1 MVTLKSLLA
10 STALLAAT
18 YARNTLPLP
27 STSLSTRQHPTNP
40 SNSTIKLQLYPPS
53 DKSWRPVDIYL
64 AKLSEV
70 NTTSGS
76 GIVHDTSFA
85 YFDFSGTVS
94 IRVIY
99 DTGVINNATVRP
111 YSYNIAPQIQGH
123 GKNRNTLTF
132 SLSQPRNLVIQVNE
146 QVFDALHLF
155 AGAIETDVPSED
167 DPDVIYF
174 GPGIHNMSS
183 TGGLLQVPSGKTVYI
198 AGGGVLTAR
207 VNFTNVKNSSL
218 RGHGVIYNSN
228 GGAVTVVSSTN
239 ITVSGITA
247 LNPNG
252 YALTAGQAKDLTIS
266 DFKSFSSK
274 GNGDGIDV
282 FSSQNV
288 LITNIFMRNSDDCV
302 ALYNHRW
309 DYYGNT
315 SNITVQDSSLWAD
328 VAHPINVGTHGNSDN
343 PETMDG
349 LVFKNIDILDHREPQ
364 MLYQGCIA
372 LNPGDSNLIQN
383 VLIEDIRVEDFREGQ
398 LVNFRVMYNTKYNTS
413 PGRGI
418 RNVTVRNMRYEGT
431 RANPSIF
438 EGYDDERSI
447 DGVRFEG
454 LVINGKGIADQMKK
468 PTWYLASDFVP
479 MFANDH
485 TKNLLDMA
493 IWEGFIMN
501 EYLLTKA
508 SRQRRAYRD
517 WNGLQYAVKHMHED
531 SDL

>member
-1 MVTLKSLLA
+1 MVSLKTLLA
-10 STALLAAT
+10 STALLAVT
-18 YARNTLPLP
+18 CARNPL
-27 STSLSTRQHPTNP
+27 SFTSLTARQYSTTP
-40 SNSTIKLQLYPPS
+40 SNSTDNLQLYPRPADQPTKNSFSLSVKGAS
-53 DKSWRPVDIYL
+53 DKIWRPVDIYL

-94 IRVIY
+94 VRVTY
-99 DTGVINNATVRP
+99 NNGSINNATVRP
-111 YSYNIAPQIQGH
+111 HSYNISPQIQGN
-123 GKNRNTLTF
+123 GKNRNSLTF
-132 SLSQPRNLVIQVNE
+132 SLSQPRNVVIQVNE
-146 QVFDALHLF
+146 MVFDALHVF
-155 AGAIETDVPSED
+155 AGAIENDGPSEG

-207 VNFTNVKNSSL
+207 VIFTNVENSSL
-218 RGHGVIYNSN
+218 RGRGIIYNTN
-228 GGAVTVVSSTN
+228 GGAITVVSSKN
-239 ITVSGITA
+239 ISVSGITA
-247 LNPNG
+247 LNPVG
-252 YALTAGQAKDLTIS
+252 YALTAGQANDLTIT

-274 GNGDGIDV
+274 GNGDGIDI
-282 FSSQNV
+282 FSSSNV
-288 LITNIFMRNSDDCV
+288 HISKIFMRNSDDCI

-309 DYYGNT
+309 DYYGNS

-328 VAHPINVGTHGNSDN
+328 VAHPINVGTHGNSIN

-349 LVFKNIDILDHREPQ
+349 VVIKNIDILDHREPQ

-398 LVNFRVMYNTKYNTS
+398 LLNFRVMYNTKYNTS

-418 RNVTVRNMRYEGT
+418 RNVTVRNMVYKGT
-431 RANPSIF
+431 HANPSIF

-454 LVINGKGIADQMKK
+454 LVVNGKAIADAMQK
-468 PTWYLASDFVP
+468 PAWYLASDFVP

-485 TKNLLDMA
+485 TKNLV
-493 IWEGFIMN
+493 FN
-501 EYLLTKA
+501 FT
-508 SRQRRAYRD
+508 S
-517 WNGLQYAVKHMHED
+517 
-531 SDL
+531 